1 MGVAAVAAKAASI
14 GVPCPLLATTG
25 VPCPACGMTRL
36 ADAVAH
42 GRVVEAVTTDPAGV
56 LFLAVIATMAIAFV
70 FSRLR
75 RLPVRFPDVR
85 AAPVVLGSLLGA
97 HWVTT
102 LVTGGYVHP

>member
-1 MGVAAVAAKAASI
+1 VGVGAVAANAASI
-14 GVPCPLLATTG
+14 GVPCPILATTG

-42 GRVVEAVTTDPAGV
+42 GRLVEAITTDPAGV
-56 LFLAVIATMAIAFV
+56 VFLLVVAGMAAVFV
-70 FSRLR
+70 LSRLR
-75 RLPVRFPDVR
+75 RLPRRLPDVR
-85 AAPVVLGSLLGA
+85 AVPAVLGALLGA